1 MSIQGHKTDVHLP
14 VWLSRDTEYGLRV
27 AGNSRI
33 SPAGKNRERFLDR
46 TLFRIVSFVEDSVF
60 NETLSSKSGLL
71 QMIEPRLKIITLL
84 FLIIVLSFQKSA
96 GGILLFLLLSVFM
109 ARASKIT
116 ISLFLIK
123 LLPAAVLTALISA
136 PAALNLIVD
145 GEPLFVFHEFKEQF
159 SLGPFIVPKEIAVT
173 KQGLNSAATLC
184 LRVITSVSLVF
195 LMTMTTRPN
204 TFIKSLTVLAPK
216 AFRPIISISY
226 RYTFLL
232 LKKIELFIM
241 GFKSRNIAA
250 TNSARGRKWI
260 ASRIG
265 LLFSIS
271 IEVSR
276 ELGMAMESRGCRET
290 GVRGQTSGI
299 RVKDFSKIDIAWF
312 ISVML
317 FAGVMLWKSIV

>member
-1 MSIQGHKTDVHLP
+1 
-14 VWLSRDTEYGLRV
+14 
-27 AGNSRI
+27 
-33 SPAGKNRERFLDR
+33 
-46 TLFRIVSFVEDSVF
+46 
-60 NETLSSKSGLL
+60 
-71 QMIEPRLKIITLL
+71 MIEPRLKTITLL

-123 LLPAAVLTALISA
+123 LLPAAVLTAFISA

-145 GEPLFVFHEFKEQF
+145 GEPLFVFYQFKEQF

-276 ELGMAMESRGCRET
+276 ELGMAMESRGYRET

-299 RVKDFSKIDIAWF
+299 RAKDFSKIDIAWF

-317 FAGVMLWKSIV
+317 FAGIMLWKSII

>member
-1 MSIQGHKTDVHLP
+1 MLA
-14 VWLSRDTEYGLRV
+14 
-27 AGNSRI
+27 AGNSI
-33 SPAGKNRERFLDR
+33 ILPARKNRERFLDR
-46 TLFRIVSFVEDSVF
+46 TLSHIVSFVEDSVF
-60 NETLSSKSGLL
+60 NETLSSKNGLL
-71 QMIEPRLKIITLL
+71 QMIEPRLKTITLL

-96 GGILLFLLLSVFM
+96 GGILLFLLLSFFM
-109 ARASKIT
+109 ARASKIS

-123 LLPAAVLTALISA
+123 LLPAAVLAASISA

-145 GEPLFVFHEFKEQF
+145 GKPLFVFHEFKEQL

-173 KQGLNSAATLC
+173 KQGLNSAAILC

-204 TFIKSLTVLAPK
+204 TFMKSLTVLAPK
-216 AFRPIISISY
+216 AFRPVISISY

-232 LKKIELFIM
+232 LKKIELFIL
-241 GFKSRNIAA
+241 GLKSRNIAGI
-250 TNSARGRKWI
+250 NSARGRKWI

-276 ELGMAMESRGCRET
+276 ELGMAMESRGYKVESLNVQGSRFK
-290 GVRGQTSGI
+290 V
-299 RVKDFSKIDIAWF
+299 SKLSKRDIAWF